1 MAFRMVPR
9 VDTRK
14 LEQSI
19 SDTMGRM
26 TDLSGAWD
34 VVGEVVLGAVE
45 DRFQAQGE
53 PTGWPGL
60 KDGTKEGRR
69 VGSAAARAAG
79 KGPQMLQDTGRLK
92 SSITAEKGSGYYEER
107 SSDELVIGTNVVYAA
122 IHNFGGQAGRNR
134 ATTIPQREF
143 TNMLPEDVDEIAA
156 TIDDYIKQ
164 GWK

>member
-60 KDGTKEGRR
+60 ADSTKAQRRGEGD
-69 VGSAAARAAG
+69 AAR
-79 KGPQMLQDTGRLK
+79 MLQDNGILK
-92 SSITAEKGSGYYEER
+92 GSITAEKKAGYYEER
-107 SSDELVIGTNVVYAA
+107 SSDELTIGTNVVYAA
-122 IHNFGGQAGRNR
+122 IHNFGGQAGRGR
-134 ATTIPQREF
+134 MTTIPQREF